1 MTTLIQR
8 NNGTIIY
15 FDTAETVVKNFP
27 NKVTTHPIEE
37 GSPITDHIVSEP
49 KKISVNG
56 VISDAAFQFRDDDPF
71 TETQSIILPH
81 KKADGTTSDILI
93 PARRVPI
100 VGRSVAALAEL
111 EAIRDKREIFIL
123 ETRDEVFENM
133 VFTQFDIPRDS
144 STGNAARVRFTAQQI
159 ETVQR
164 RFATV
169 PQAVDS
175 DKASEGA
182 ETGKQVTSAAS
193 SILFDVAVA
202 GVVIKENLNTEN
214 LEEIEAGLDTLFE

>member
-37 GSPITDHIVSEP
+37 GSPITDHVVSEP
-49 KKISVNG
+49 RKISVNG
-56 VISDAAFQFRDDDPF
+56 VISDAAFQFREDDPF
-71 TETQSIILPH
+71 TEIRTVTI
-81 KKADGTTSDILI
+81 GTGQVT
-93 PARRVPI
+93 RRVAI
-100 VGRSVAALAEL
+100 AGRSVAALAEL
-111 EAIRDKREIFIL
+111 EAIRDNREIFIL

-133 VFTQFDIPRDS
+133 VFTQFSIPRDS
-144 STGNAARVRFTAQQI
+144 GTGNAARVQFTAQQI

-169 PQAVDS
+169 PQAVDPDDA

-182 ETGKQVTSAAS
+182 ETGRQATGTGAT
-193 SILFDVAVA
+193 SILFDATKS
-202 GVVIKENLNTEN
+202 VVEFNLNTTN
-214 LEEIEAGLDTLFE
+214 ASEIEDGLDAVFE